1 MSDYK
6 RRTSPIYFRGR
17 TVHDPSK
24 QMYDV
29 ANKKKTSDAKHMREY
44 DTASAQYGTALKL
57 WKENLDAKDKETV
70 DFLSTMSNTIKE
82 GLGTTLPKALGVH
95 AERADA
101 KIVGEFESLPPEK
114 QNAIRTQLD
123 KILLEKEKKENQ
135 RKNLETLAEEL
146 GLTEIAS
153 HFKKYRSDNDHRLY
167 LHLIQSKLNGLAN
180 TIQSNLASS
189 DKIYTYTE
197 YVPDPN
203 DKDGNKLTA
212 VTRKFSGQDVYKDSK
227 LFPHFLTQSRAN
239 FIKSVQVGGINTNY
253 ILAESKSQL
262 DNTFAQIQRS
272 EGIKIMTASAKFKVH
287 ELTGSVP
294 LELKRLTEENID
306 GGYNIREGSKA
317 NVQQILQTTL
327 NDLRSAKIQDST
339 ITNVQGS
346 TYDSLAKILHGLY
359 IDLGGDEPAEQLIN
373 EMLGNTSDK
382 DNPNIIYFEHTD
394 GSGTK
399 VTLGGSGGLDTTRFG
414 TEGKTGSWKTIG
426 DQTDSPNAGSK
437 EGIGVSLDKTNWS
450 ASPGLLNATNPN
462 AYENQNPFEDWEK
475 FSATH
480 GLNPEYRDTWKY
492 KILFAMRSG
501 QSVEE
506 VEAIRQAAITDLRDN
521 HKVTPKDLAIVRELT
536 DKRGGKTLT
545 KDLIKE
551 LTLGNEIRRKDL
563 NNYNIDNDVLSNL
576 REMNINLVDE
586 FTASEVMGSAEGM
599 IFNKLNEIG
608 KPGFNAGKE
617 AIADSILEQALI
629 YVQGLDL
636 KPDQQGKQL
645 ITEVERILSE
655 DFAAAQNNT
664 GHKWFINKDGN
675 APNQYNAWSR
685 FWGVGDFKEDTND
698 ALIKRNQQLVKTDS
712 TEGLFSSTDILNQMN
727 YIKENK
733 TFTPDFILTA
743 SLANKNPIE
752 LFKEQVKENGMG
764 LEGID
769 QILADNK
776 ELQALLST
784 FEPKDIANLFKH
796 IGNKSS
802 NDFNISASRELNK
815 LVSSAMKNRYRWWR
829 QGEFFTGSPIEV
841 PNENALLKTLSM
853 STVSDINNYKT
864 KENGITYVG
873 KYNLPENLVE
883 QSYNRLFPGQ
893 SYTKDKVLG
902 DAKIQNK
909 IARDIISNESG
920 HYFDS
925 AVQFV
930 GGKPLFAQTKTGGYP
945 LNVNVARA
953 ILHTLSTG
961 QRVELREL
969 LLGDFVDRTSVVY
982 LENTRMLMHFL
993 NHTTGGFV
1001 PNRNDLNFYPKK

>member
-1 MSDYK
+1 M
-6 RRTSPIYFRGR
+6 
-17 TVHDPSK
+17 
-24 QMYDV
+24 
-29 ANKKKTSDAKHMREY
+29 
-44 DTASAQYGTALKL
+44 
-57 WKENLDAKDKETV
+57 
-70 DFLSTMSNTIKE
+70 
-82 GLGTTLPKALGVH
+82 
-95 AERADA
+95 
-101 KIVGEFESLPPEK
+101 
-114 QNAIRTQLD
+114 
-123 KILLEKEKKENQ
+123 
-135 RKNLETLAEEL
+135 
-146 GLTEIAS
+146 
-153 HFKKYRSDNDHRLY
+153 
-167 LHLIQSKLNGLAN
+167 
-180 TIQSNLASS
+180 
-189 DKIYTYTE
+189 
-197 YVPDPN
+197 
-203 DKDGNKLTA
+203 
-212 VTRKFSGQDVYKDSK
+212 
-227 LFPHFLTQSRAN
+227 
-239 FIKSVQVGGINTNY
+239 
-253 ILAESKSQL
+253 
-262 DNTFAQIQRS
+262 
-272 EGIKIMTASAKFKVH
+272 
-287 ELTGSVP
+287 
-294 LELKRLTEENID
+294 
-306 GGYNIREGSKA
+306 
-317 NVQQILQTTL
+317 
-327 NDLRSAKIQDST
+327 
-339 ITNVQGS
+339 
-346 TYDSLAKILHGLY
+346 
-359 IDLGGDEPAEQLIN
+359 
-373 EMLGNTSDK
+373 
-382 DNPNIIYFEHTD
+382 
-394 GSGTK
+394 
-399 VTLGGSGGLDTTRFG
+399 
-414 TEGKTGSWKTIG
+414 
-426 DQTDSPNAGSK
+426 
-437 EGIGVSLDKTNWS
+437 
-450 ASPGLLNATNPN
+450 
-462 AYENQNPFEDWEK
+462 
-475 FSATH
+475 
-480 GLNPEYRDTWKY
+480 
-492 KILFAMRSG
+492 
-501 QSVEE
+501 
-506 VEAIRQAAITDLRDN
+506 
-521 HKVTPKDLAIVRELT
+521 
-536 DKRGGKTLT
+536 
-545 KDLIKE
+545 
-551 LTLGNEIRRKDL
+551 
-563 NNYNIDNDVLSNL
+563 
-576 REMNINLVDE
+576 
-586 FTASEVMGSAEGM
+586 
-599 IFNKLNEIG
+599 
-608 KPGFNAGKE
+608 
-617 AIADSILEQALI
+617 
-629 YVQGLDL
+629 
-636 KPDQQGKQL
+636 
-645 ITEVERILSE
+645 
-655 DFAAAQNNT
+655 
-664 GHKWFINKDGN
+664 
-675 APNQYNAWSR
+675 
-685 FWGVGDFKEDTND
+685 
-698 ALIKRNQQLVKTDS
+698 IKRNQQLVKTDS